1 MSYIIKGR
9 TCDYEVVIGLE
20 VHCQVISN
28 AKLFSGAS
36 AASGGTPNDNVAFID
51 AGFPGMLPVVN
62 KFCVEQAVKT
72 GLGLNAV
79 INKESVFARKHYF
92 YADLPQGYQISQF
105 DKPIVGNGSLEIELE
120 DGSTK
125 TIGIERLHLEQDA
138 GKSIHDMLSGKSCID
153 LNRSGVALM
162 EIVSKPDM
170 SSPYEAGAYL
180 TKLRS
185 IVRYLETCDGNM
197 NEGSMRCDANVSVRP
212 AGSTELRTRCEI
224 KNVNSIRYLMQAI
237 EYEANRHVDAYDNGE
252 EIYQET
258 RLFNAHKKE
267 TRSMRGKEN
276 ANDYRY
282 FPDPD
287 LAFPLIVSDELLEA
301 VKSSMPEMPDEKSK
315 RFMAEYKLSE
325 DDAKRLVAEKSVA
338 EYFEEAVREKG
349 SDAKKAASLIL
360 VELAAIMGEK
370 QVDNIR
376 DLKTTASRLGRIT
389 ALVEDGTIGLRIA
402 KELLPMIEE
411 TDKEPEAIIDEKGL
425 KQVSDTKEIEKI
437 IDKIIADN
445 PKNVEDYKAG
455 KEKLFGFFVGQA
467 MKATQGKA
475 NPGIIN
481 NILKEKLK

>member
-9 TCDYEVVIGLE
+9 TCDWEVVIGLE

-36 AASGGTPNDNVAFID
+36 AASGGTPNDHVAFID

-79 INKESVFARKHYF
+79 INKESVFARKNYF

-105 DKPIVGNGSLEIELE
+105 DKPIVGNGCLEIELE

-125 TIGIERLHLEQDA
+125 KIGIERLHLEQDA

-170 SSPYEAGAYL
+170 SSPFEAGAYL

-224 KNVNSIRYLMQAI
+224 KNVNSIRYLMQAV

-287 LAFPLIVSDELLEA
+287 LAFPLIVTDELLEK
-301 VKSSMPEMPDEKSK
+301 VKNSMPEMPDEKSK
-315 RFMAEYKLSE
+315 RFIADYKLSA

-338 EYFEEAVREKG
+338 EYFEEALLEKG
-349 SDAKKAASLIL
+349 SDAKKAAALIL
-360 VELAAIMGEK
+360 VELAAIMSEN
-370 QVDNIR
+370 QIENIR

-389 ALVEDGTIGLRIA
+389 ALVENGTIGLRIA

-411 TDKEPEAIIDEKGL
+411 TDKDPETIIEEKNL

-445 PKNVEDYKAG
+445 PKNVEEYKSG

-481 NILKEKLK
+481 NILREKLK

>member
-1 MSYIIKGR
+1 M
-9 TCDYEVVIGLE
+9 
-20 VHCQVISN
+20 
-28 AKLFSGAS
+28 
-36 AASGGTPNDNVAFID
+36 
-51 AGFPGMLPVVN
+51 
-62 KFCVEQAVKT
+62 
-72 GLGLNAV
+72 
-79 INKESVFARKHYF
+79 
-92 YADLPQGYQISQF
+92 PQGYQISQF

>member
-1 MSYIIKGR
+1 MSYIIKGK

-36 AASGGTPNDNVAFID
+36 ADSGGTPNDHVAFID

-72 GLGLNAV
+72 GFGLNAV
-79 INKESVFARKHYF
+79 INKESYFARKNYF

-105 DKPIVGNGSLEIELE
+105 DKPIVGNGYLDIELE

-125 TIGIERLHLEQDA
+125 RVGIERLHLEQDA
-138 GKSIHDMLSGKSCID
+138 GKSIHDMLAGKSCID

-162 EIVSKPDM
+162 EIVSMPDM
-170 SSPYEAGAYL
+170 RSPFEAGAYL

-212 AGSTELRTRCEI
+212 VGSKELRTRCEI

-237 EYEANRHVDAYDNGE
+237 EYEANRHVEAYDNGE

-258 RLFNAHKKE
+258 RLFNANKKE

-287 LAFPLIVSDELLEA
+287 LAFPLIVTDELIEK
-301 VKSSMPEMPDEKSK
+301 VKNSLPEMPEEKAI
-315 RFMAEYKLSE
+315 RFEKEYKISKDESQRLSS
-325 DDAKRLVAEKSVA
+325 DKSTA
-338 EYFEEAVREKG
+338 EYFEKAMQEQG
-349 SDAKKAASLIL
+349 SDPKKTANLIL
-360 VELAAIMGEK
+360 VELAAYMGEN
-370 QVDNIR
+370 QIDDINL
-376 DLKTTASRLGRIT
+376 LKTTSSRLGRIT
-389 ALVEDGTIGLRIA
+389 ALVENGTIGLRIA

-411 TDKEPEAIIDEKGL
+411 TNKEPETLIDEKGL
-425 KQVSDTKEIEKI
+425 KQVSDTGAIEKI
-437 IDKIIADN
+437 IDQIISDN
-445 PKNVEDYKAG
+445 PKNVADYKAG
-455 KEKLFGFFVGQA
+455 KDKLFGFFVGQV

-475 NPGIIN
+475 NPAVIN
-481 NILKEKLK
+481 NLLKEKLK

>member
-1 MSYIIKGR
+1 MSYIIKGK

-36 AASGGTPNDNVAFID
+36 AESGGTPNDHVAFID

-72 GLGLNAV
+72 GFGLNAV
-79 INKESVFARKHYF
+79 INKESYFARKNYF

-105 DKPIVGNGSLEIELE
+105 DKPIVGNGYLDIELE

-125 TIGIERLHLEQDA
+125 RVGIERLHLEQDA
-138 GKSIHDMLSGKSCID
+138 GKSIHDMLAGKSCID

-162 EIVSKPDM
+162 EIVSMPDM
-170 SSPYEAGAYL
+170 RSPFEAGAYL

-212 AGSTELRTRCEI
+212 VGSKELRTRCEI

-237 EYEANRHVDAYDNGE
+237 EYEANRHVEAYDNGE

-258 RLFNAHKKE
+258 RLFNANKKE

-287 LAFPLIVSDELLEA
+287 LVFPLIVTDELIEK
-301 VKSSMPEMPDEKSK
+301 VKNSLPEMPEEKAI
-315 RFMAEYKLSE
+315 RFEKEYKISKDESQRLSS
-325 DDAKRLVAEKSVA
+325 DKSTA
-338 EYFEEAVREKG
+338 EYFEKAMQEQG
-349 SDAKKAASLIL
+349 SDPKKTANLIL
-360 VELAAIMGEK
+360 VELAAYMGEN
-370 QVDNIR
+370 QIDDINL
-376 DLKTTASRLGRIT
+376 LKTTPSRLGRIT
-389 ALVEDGTIGLRIA
+389 ALVENGTIGLRIA

-411 TDKEPEAIIDEKGL
+411 TNKEPETLIDEKGL
-425 KQVSDTKEIEKI
+425 KQVSDTGAIEKI
-437 IDKIIADN
+437 IDQIISDN
-445 PKNVEDYKAG
+445 PKNVADYKAG
-455 KEKLFGFFVGQA
+455 KDKLFGFFVGQV

-475 NPGIIN
+475 NPAVIN
-481 NILKEKLK
+481 NLLKEKLK

>member
-1 MSYIIKGR
+1 
-9 TCDYEVVIGLE
+9 
-20 VHCQVISN
+20 
-28 AKLFSGAS
+28 
-36 AASGGTPNDNVAFID
+36 
-51 AGFPGMLPVVN
+51 MLPVVN

-79 INKESVFARKHYF
+79 INKESVFARKNYF

-105 DKPIVGNGSLEIELE
+105 DKPIVGNGYLEIELE

-125 TIGIERLHLEQDA
+125 KIGIERLHLEQDA
-138 GKSIHDMLSGKSCID
+138 GKSIHDMLPGKSCID

-170 SSPYEAGAYL
+170 SSPFEAGAYL

-212 AGSTELRTRCEI
+212 VGSTELRTRCEI

-287 LAFPLIVSDELLEA
+287 LAFPLIFTDELLEK
-301 VKSSMPEMPDEKSK
+301 VKNSMPEMPDEKSK
-315 RFMAEYKLSE
+315 RFMTDYKLSE
-325 DDAKRLVAEKSVA
+325 EDAKRLVSEKSVA
-338 EYFEEAVREKG
+338 EYFEEAVKEKG
-349 SDAKKAASLIL
+349 SDAKKAAALIL

-370 QVDNIR
+370 QIENIR

-411 TDKEPEAIIDEKGL
+411 SDKEPEAIIEEKGL
-425 KQVSDTKEIEKI
+425 KQVSDTKEIEKM

-445 PKNVEDYKAG
+445 PKNVEEYKAG

-475 NPGIIN
+475 NPCIIN

>member
-20 VHCQVISN
+20 VHCQVISK
-28 AKLFSGAS
+28 AKLFSSAS
-36 AASGGTPNDNVAFID
+36 AESGGTPNDHVAFID

-72 GLGLNAV
+72 GLGLNAK
-79 INKESVFARKHYF
+79 INKKSVFARKNYF
-92 YADLPQGYQISQF
+92 YADLPQGYQISQY
-105 DKPIVGNGSLEIELE
+105 DKPIVGEGYLDIELE

-125 TIGIERLHLEQDA
+125 RIGIERLHLEQDA
-138 GKSIHDMLSGKSCID
+138 GKSIHDMLPGKSCID

-212 AGSTELRTRCEI
+212 VGSKELRTRCEI

-258 RLFNAHKKE
+258 RLFNANKKE

-287 LAFPLIVSDELLEA
+287 LAFPLVVSDELLEK
-301 VKSSMPEMPDEKSK
+301 VKNSMPEMPKEKAI
-315 RFMAEYKLSE
+315 RFVQTYKISE
-325 DDAKRLVAEKSVA
+325 DEAKRLSAEKTVA
-338 EYFEEAVREKG
+338 NYFEEAMKEKG
-349 SDAKKAASLIL
+349 SDGKKTANLIL
-360 VELAAIMGEK
+360 VELAAYMSENQIE
-370 QVDNIR
+370 NIYE
-376 DLKTTASRLGRIT
+376 LKTTASRLGRIT

-411 TDKEPEAIIDEKGL
+411 TDKEPEAIIEEKGL
-425 KQVSDTKEIEKI
+425 KQVSDTGEIEKI

-445 PKNVEDYKAG
+445 PKNVEEYKAG
-455 KEKLFGFFVGQA
+455 KEKLFGFFVGQV

-475 NPGIIN
+475 NPAVIN
-481 NILKEKLK
+481 KLLKDKLS

>member
-1 MSYIIKGR
+1 MSYIIKGK

-36 AASGGTPNDNVAFID
+36 AESGGTPNDHVAFID

-72 GLGLNAV
+72 GFGLNAV
-79 INKESVFARKHYF
+79 INKESYFARKNYF

-105 DKPIVGNGSLEIELE
+105 DKPIVGNGYLDIELE

-125 TIGIERLHLEQDA
+125 RVGIERLHLEQDA
-138 GKSIHDMLSGKSCID
+138 GKSIHDMLAGKSCID

-162 EIVSKPDM
+162 EIVSMPDM
-170 SSPYEAGAYL
+170 RSPFEAGAYL

-212 AGSTELRTRCEI
+212 VGSKELRTRCEI

-237 EYEANRHVDAYDNGE
+237 EYEANRHVEAYDNGE

-258 RLFNAHKKE
+258 RLFNANKKE

-287 LAFPLIVSDELLEA
+287 LAFPLIVTDELIEK
-301 VKSSMPEMPDEKSK
+301 VKNSLPEMPEEKAI
-315 RFMAEYKLSE
+315 RFEKEYKISKDESQRLSS
-325 DDAKRLVAEKSVA
+325 DKSTA
-338 EYFEEAVREKG
+338 EYFEKAMQEQG
-349 SDAKKAASLIL
+349 SDPKKTANLIL
-360 VELAAIMGEK
+360 VELAAYMGEN
-370 QVDNIR
+370 QIDDINL
-376 DLKTTASRLGRIT
+376 LKTTPSRLGRIT
-389 ALVEDGTIGLRIA
+389 ALVENGTIGLRIA

-411 TDKEPEAIIDEKGL
+411 TNKEPETLIDEKGL
-425 KQVSDTKEIEKI
+425 KQVSDTGAIEKI
-437 IDKIIADN
+437 IDQIISDN
-445 PKNVEDYKAG
+445 PKNVADYKAG
-455 KEKLFGFFVGQA
+455 KDKLFGFFVGQV

-475 NPGIIN
+475 NPAVIN
-481 NILKEKLK
+481 NLLKEKLK

>member
-1 MSYIIKGR
+1 MSYIIKGK

-36 AASGGTPNDNVAFID
+36 ADSGGTPNDHVAFID

-72 GLGLNAV
+72 GFGLNAV
-79 INKESVFARKHYF
+79 INKESYFARKNYF

-105 DKPIVGNGSLEIELE
+105 DKPIVGNGYLDIELE

-125 TIGIERLHLEQDA
+125 RVGIERLHLEQDA
-138 GKSIHDMLSGKSCID
+138 GKSIHDMLAGKSCID

-162 EIVSKPDM
+162 EIVSMPDM
-170 SSPYEAGAYL
+170 RSPFEAGAYL

-212 AGSTELRTRCEI
+212 VGSKELRTRCEI

-237 EYEANRHVDAYDNGE
+237 EYEANRHVEAYDNGE

-258 RLFNAHKKE
+258 RLFNANKKE

-287 LAFPLIVSDELLEA
+287 LAFPLIVTDELIEK
-301 VKSSMPEMPDEKSK
+301 VKNSLPEMPEEKAI
-315 RFMAEYKLSE
+315 RFEKEYKISKDESQRLSS
-325 DDAKRLVAEKSVA
+325 DKSTA
-338 EYFEEAVREKG
+338 EYFEKAMQEQG
-349 SDAKKAASLIL
+349 SDPKKTANLIL
-360 VELAAIMGEK
+360 VELAAYMGEN
-370 QVDNIR
+370 QIDDINL
-376 DLKTTASRLGRIT
+376 LKTTPSRLGRIT
-389 ALVEDGTIGLRIA
+389 ALVENGTIGLRIA

-411 TDKEPEAIIDEKGL
+411 TNKEPETLIDEKGL
-425 KQVSDTKEIEKI
+425 KQVSDTGAIEKI
-437 IDKIIADN
+437 IDQIISDN
-445 PKNVEDYKAG
+445 PKNVADYKAG
-455 KEKLFGFFVGQA
+455 KDKLFGFFVGQV

-475 NPGIIN
+475 NPAVIN
-481 NILKEKLK
+481 NLLKEKLK